1 MSEKQSAAEQVVLEV
16 HGLDVRYGDHHV
28 VKDVSLSVR
37 PGERV
42 AVVGESGSGKSS
54 LVTAIAG
61 LLSDDVATVTARGA
75 RLLGEPL
82 DLSAQRRRVPRRR
95 PGVSMILQDA
105 MTSLDPLWSV
115 GSQLVAVLRAAQRLG
130 RAEAGAEAER
140 RLAELGLPDPGRV
153 MKARPAE
160 LSGGMRQRAMIAT
173 ALSSDPRLLLADEP
187 TSALDVSV
195 AVATM
200 KALVATTDDHG
211 AALLLVSHDLE
222 LCRRYTD
229 RLLVM
234 FRGEL
239 VEDIATARLGEAEH
253 PYTRGLLAC
262 VPTLDSARADL
273 LPVMDESLMLE
284 SA

>member
-1 MSEKQSAAEQVVLEV
+1 MSEKQLDEPVLEV
-16 HGLDVRYGDHHV
+16 DGLDVHYGDHHV
-28 VKDVSLSVR
+28 VKDVSLSVQA
-37 PGERV
+37 GERV

-82 DLSAQRRRVPRRR
+82 DLSAQHRRVPRRR

-115 GSQLVAVLRAAQRLG
+115 GSQLVAVLRGAHGLG
-130 RAEAGAEAER
+130 RAEARVEAER

-239 VEDIATARLGEAEH
+239 VEDIATDRLADAEH

-273 LPVMDESLMLE
+273 LPVMDDSLMLE